1 MLLNKDD
8 IKQEKPNGGPILNF
22 NKRLYRQYLSKF
34 GTHVKKTMVLKTL
47 KKRNSVSFLE
57 IKLSAENYPK
67 TLTTS

>member
-47 KKRNSVSFLE
+47 KKETVYRS
-57 IKLSAENYPK
+57 
-67 TLTTS
+67 